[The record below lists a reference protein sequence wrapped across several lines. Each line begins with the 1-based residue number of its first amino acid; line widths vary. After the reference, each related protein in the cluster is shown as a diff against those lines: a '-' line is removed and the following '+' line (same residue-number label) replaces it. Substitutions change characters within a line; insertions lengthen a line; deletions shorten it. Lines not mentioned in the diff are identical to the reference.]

1 MLLGIFLIM
10 RFEAILA
17 IAWSLSGYKELKLT
31 TKLFIGC
38 RLLIETKYELSK
50 FGHAENSY
58 FRVSTRFLRK
68 FLGQYYMVFASFS
81 GPLDWIVHIL
91 VWFERSL
98 HPAQVRW
105 QSCPWELRWMTSQ
118 VDEGMWIHL
127 GGSGANGLIHS
138 FSLLFAVLNCKFSLF
153 LIHRSF
159 FGKKEVRCW
168 NM

>member
-1 MLLGIFLIM
+1 MLARVGNQSTWLACFIFPDCLASHVIIISLTHLLLGIFLIM

-38 RLLIETKYELSK
+38 RLLIQTKYELSK

-81 GPLDWIVHIL
+81 GPLHLSVLIL

-98 HPAQVRW
+98 HPAQVR
-105 QSCPWELRWMTSQ
+105 
-118 VDEGMWIHL
+118 
-127 GGSGANGLIHS
+127 
-138 FSLLFAVLNCKFSLF
+138 
-153 LIHRSF
+153 
-159 FGKKEVRCW
+159 
-168 NM
+168 